1 MERTKPIRIGNAGGY
16 WGDDP
21 HALKRQVEGGHLD
34 YITMDFL
41 AEVTM
46 SIMQKQRSKNPSTGY
61 ARDFLVMLEP
71 VLVQVLKQKT
81 KIITNAGGVN
91 PLALAGAIEAL
102 GVKLGVTPK
111 IAVVHGDDI
120 LSDIPELQKKGAAF
134 RNMENNSTFD
144 LVDGRI
150 ESANIY
156 FGATAVVEALKWNP
170 DIIITGRVTDT
181 GITVAPMIFEF
192 GWDAKDWNKV
202 ASGMV
207 AGHMLECGCQ
217 ITGGNFSD
225 WTKVTNFHEIGYP
238 IAEVYPDGSF
248 VLTKHEGTGG
258 LVSLDTVREQLFYE
272 MGNPKAY
279 ITPDVVVD
287 FSSIEIAPDGPHRV
301 KVSHVQG
308 HEPTPFY
315 KVSMAY
321 RDGYK
326 ATGSIMISGP
336 NARAKAETFSQ
347 IFWKRLSPNFLE
359 TSTEFIGWNS
369 CHRSLGHQEEGNEIL
384 LRLSA
389 RAVDESSLQAFGKM
403 IPSLILSGPPG
414 VAVIGGVPKPQEV
427 VSYWPALMNKDLV
440 HPKISL
446 WQNQKVVESKTVTS
460 SPVGNFTPP
469 ADDVQTASS
478 PNASVAAVIA
488 ENTKSTYAPLYAIA
502 LARSGDKGDMANIGV
517 LARSPL
523 AYKFICETLSAQ
535 TVKNWFQELCKGKV
549 TRYRLDK
556 LQGLNFLLDEA
567 LGGGGTMTLRT
578 DAQGKTFS
586 QALLRQRVAI
596 PNNVLEDVKRYESQ
610 R

>member
-1 MERTKPIRIGNAGGY
+1 MERKKSIRIGNAGGY

-46 SIMQKQRSKNPSTGY
+46 SIMQKQRSKNPGAGY
-61 ARDFLVMLEP
+61 AKDFLVMLEP

-91 PLALAGAIEAL
+91 PLALAGAIETL
-102 GVKLGVTPK
+102 GKKLGVNPR

-120 LSDIPELQKKGAAF
+120 LADLPELQKKGAPF
-134 RNMENNSTFD
+134 SNMETGASFHQ
-144 LVDGRI
+144 VEGRI

-192 GWDAKDWNKV
+192 GWDPKDWNKV

-225 WTKVTNFHEIGYP
+225 WTKVENFHEIGYP
-238 IAEVYPDGSF
+238 IAQVYQDGTF
-248 VLTKHEGTGG
+248 VLTKHDGTGG
-258 LVSLDTVREQLFYE
+258 YVSIDTVREQLFYE

-279 ITPDVVVD
+279 ITPDVIVD
-287 FSSIEIAPDGPHRV
+287 FSSIELSSDGPGRV
-301 KVSHVQG
+301 KVSHIQG

-336 NARAKAETFSQ
+336 NARAKAEKFSE
-347 IFWKRLSPNFLE
+347 IFWKRLTPNFLE

-369 CHRSLGHQEEGNEIL
+369 CHRSLGHAEEGNEIL

-389 RAVDESSLQAFGKM
+389 RAIDETSLQAFGKM

-414 VAVIGGVPKPQEV
+414 VAVIGGVPKPGEV
-427 VSYWPALMNKDLV
+427 VSYWPALMKKDLV
-440 HPKISL
+440 HPTISI
-446 WQNQKVVESKTVTS
+446 WENQGVKESKSVTTT
-460 SPVGNFTPP
+460 PTGNFLPP
-469 ADDVQTASS
+469 ADDVQTSERATASILD
-478 PNASVAAVIA
+478 VLK
-488 ENTKSTYAPLYAIA
+488 ENTKASYVPLYDIA

-523 AYKFICETLSAQ
+523 AYKFLCEALTAEK
-535 TVKNWFQELCKGKV
+535 VKNWFQELCKGKV

-556 LQGLNFLLDEA
+556 LHGLNFLLDEA
-567 LGGGGTMTLRT
+567 LGGGGSMTLRT

-586 QALLRQRVAI
+586 QALLRQKMAI
-596 PNNVLEDVKRYESQ
+596 PDAVLEDVKLHAGKW
-610 R
+610 